1 MKTKMLLKNIV
12 MVCMFLLLAVGTAQ
26 PVHAEEPANQPAHV
40 YGNSSQQIKVG
51 DYIYVHK
58 DSLYYLTGERI
69 SKWVYQ
75 VNRPVIQVGGKRF
88 PNGILIGGIYSW
100 ISANS
105 ILPVNPEEPEPVV
118 KEEPIV
124 EEQPIVEETTPVVE
138 ETEPVV
144 DTVSVVEQPVKD
156 TASVTNVKVS
166 SLDKGSYEIPVSYD
180 KDRLSIGVRGGFAS
194 TMTNV
199 NGLPVGYDAL
209 FDLRYA
215 HYWAG
220 DKNQCLLG
228 IMTGLGAGYVACK
241 QSTEILEDL
250 VLATDEGDV
259 NYTISAENV
268 AETTSQIQLEVPIM
282 FTMLTPGGFFMNV
295 GPKLIVPVHSTF
307 KQTITNPV
315 ISAYLPELNG
325 KPITN
330 NIVMGKLTE
339 EQCNLNGSLGNEF
352 NLSIALGLELGYEFK
367 LKNGHSIDLGVYADY
382 TVFSAYQ
389 NQAKG
394 ASVISIVPPSANS
407 SAVVDVL
414 PLTNAYANQF
424 GFLDAG
430 LKLTYNFDFLK

>member
-1 MKTKMLLKNIV
+1 MKTKMLLNNIV
-12 MVCMFLLLAVGTAQ
+12 MVSAFLLLAVGTAQ
-26 PVHAEEPANQPAHV
+26 PVQAQEPANQPAQV
-40 YGNSSQQIKVG
+40 NYGNTSQQIKVG

-75 VNRPVIQVGGKRF
+75 VNRPVMQVGGKRF

-105 ILPVNPEEPEPVV
+105 ILPVTPEEPKPAVDEEPSVEEPVV
-118 KEEPIV
+118 EEPA
-124 EEQPIVEETTPVVE
+124 PIVE
-138 ETEPVV
+138 ETEPVKDTVSVAEEPQTV
-144 DTVSVVEQPVKD
+144 DTVSV
-156 TASVTNVKVS
+156 TAVSVS

-180 KDRLSIGVRGGFAS
+180 KDRFSIGIRGGFAS
-194 TMTNV
+194 TMTNI

-220 DKNQCLLG
+220 DKNQSLFG
-228 IMTGLGAGYVACK
+228 IMTGLSAGYVACM
-241 QSTEILEDL
+241 QGIEVLEEMTL
-250 VLATDEGDV
+250 PTDEGDV
-259 NYTISAENV
+259 DYTISAKNV
-268 AETTSQIQLEVPIM
+268 AETTSQIQLELPVM
-282 FTMLTPGGFFMNV
+282 FTMLAPCGFFMNV
-295 GPKLIVPVHSTF
+295 GPKLILPVHSTF
-307 KQTITNPV
+307 KQTITDPV
-315 ISAYLPELNG
+315 INAYLPELNG

-339 EQCNLNGSLGNEF
+339 EQCNLSGSLDNEF
-352 NLSIALGLELGYEFK
+352 KLSIALGLELGYEFK

-382 TVFSAYQ
+382 TLYSMYQ

-394 ASVISIVPPSANS
+394 SVISIVPPSANS
-407 SAVVDVL
+407 AAVVDVM
-414 PLTNAYANQF
+414 PLSQAYANQY

-430 LKLTYNFDFLK
+430 LKLTYNFDFMK